1 MLPVMVFVLMAIAC
15 WSALGCDALREFSYS
30 RLEELCAK
38 RGSAERFGQILKK
51 QGEAL
56 LAFEFLLTLSTLGL
70 AIVLCCWIGWPGGNG
85 AENIPSSATTH
96 VAKNVEVL
104 SAGNSNTSAEPEAG
118 KKVVPAGSGVLNTV
132 ITYLFFA
139 FLAFIAA
146 DLLPWT
152 IARVASENFLC
163 TFWPFI
169 ELLQTL
175 LSPLLWVAL
184 QLDRYAHRLVGR
196 IETETDDSS
205 KIEEEIRSV
214 VEEGEREGVLE
225 SGSTAMIQRVMQLQD
240 EDVAAIMTP
249 RTEMDCVSADLTLEE
264 ARVKL
269 IESGHSRMPVIGD
282 STDDVLGILYAK
294 DLLKALNPAKNG
306 QIAVLRDIIRE
317 PVFVPITTA
326 IPSLLELMKR
336 QKIHISIVHDEYGG
350 VAGLVTM
357 EDILEE
363 IVGEIADEY
372 DEEQVGDDI
381 HELNDSMMEVSARV
395 RLDELNRRF
404 HFDLPEDDEFDTVGG
419 FIFAQKGSMPSPGES
434 IGWHNLRFTVLSAD
448 ARVVKRLRIDRLEPE
463 LNGDNHRAK
472 TDE

>member
-30 RLEELCAK
+30 RLEELCSK
-38 RGSAERFGQILKK
+38 RGAADRFGQILKK

-56 LAFEFLLTLSTLGL
+56 LALEFLLTMSTLGL
-70 AIVLCCWIGWPGGNG
+70 AAVLCCWIGWP
-85 AENIPSSATTH
+85 H
-96 VAKNVEVL
+96 WEVDQ
-104 SAGNSNTSAEPEAG
+104 STE
-118 KKVVPAGSGVLNTV
+118 SGVFQFILK
-132 ITYLFFA
+132 YGFFA
-139 FLAFIAA
+139 ALAFVAA

-152 IARVASENFLC
+152 IARVASEDFLC
-163 TFWPFI
+163 LFWPAI
-169 ELLQTL
+169 EALQVVLT
-175 LSPLLWVAL
+175 PLLWVAL
-184 QLDRYAHRLVGR
+184 QLDRYAHRVTGR
-196 IETETDDSS
+196 MELETDDTS

-214 VEEGEREGVLE
+214 VEEGEREGFLE

-240 EDVAAIMTP
+240 EDVGAILTP

-264 ARVKL
+264 ARKQL

-294 DLLKALNPAKNG
+294 DLLKALAPTRNG
-306 QIAVLRDIIRE
+306 QIIPVLRDIIRE

-336 QKIHISIVHDEYGG
+336 QKIHIAIVHDEYGG

-372 DEEQVGDDI
+372 DDEQVGDDI
-381 HELNDSMMEVSARV
+381 RELNDSVVEVSARV

-404 HFDLPEDDEFDTVGG
+404 DFGLPEDGDFDTVGG
-419 FIFAQKGSMPSPGES
+419 FVFAQKGSMPSPGES
-434 IGWHNLRFTVLSAD
+434 FGWQKLRFTVLSAD
-448 ARVVKRLRIDRLEPE
+448 TRVVKRLRIDRNAAGM
-463 LNGDNHRAK
+463 NGEAH
-472 TDE
+472 

>member
-30 RLEELCAK
+30 RLEELCSS
-38 RGSAERFGQILKK
+38 RGVAARFGQILKK

-56 LAFEFLLTLSTLGL
+56 LALEFLLTMSTLGL
-70 AIVLCCWIGWPGGNG
+70 ATVLCCWIGWPQWN
-85 AENIPSSATTH
+85 ADQSIEAD
-96 VAKNVEVL
+96 VFQFVL
-104 SAGNSNTSAEPEAG
+104 
-118 KKVVPAGSGVLNTV
+118 KYV
-132 ITYLFFA
+132 FFA
-139 FLAFIAA
+139 ALAFVAA
-146 DLLPWT
+146 DMLPWT
-152 IARVASENFLC
+152 IARVASERFLC
-163 TFWPFI
+163 VFWPLI
-169 ELLQTL
+169 EALQTVL
-175 LSPLLWVAL
+175 TPLLWVAL
-184 QLDRYAHRLVGR
+184 QLDRYAHRLTGR
-196 IETETDDSS
+196 TELETDDTS

-240 EDVAAIMTP
+240 EDVGAIMTP

-264 ARVKL
+264 ARQQL
-269 IESGHSRMPVIGD
+269 IESGHSRIPVIGD

-294 DLLKALNPAKNG
+294 DLLKALAPAKNG
-306 QIAVLRDIIRE
+306 QTISVLRDIIRE

-372 DEEQVGDDI
+372 DEEQASDDI
-381 HELNDSMMEVSARV
+381 RELNDSVMEVSARV

-404 HFDLPEDDEFDTVGG
+404 DFGLPEDSEFDTVGG
-419 FIFAQKGSMPSPGES
+419 FVFAQKGSMPAPGES
-434 IGWHNLRFTVLSAD
+434 FGWHKLRFTVLNAD
-448 ARVVKRLRIDRLEPE
+448 ARVVKRLRIDRLKTAS
-463 LNGDNHRAK
+463 NGESHR
-472 TDE
+472 TDD